1 MLILGGRCWLGCLLK
16 IGRSVLSV
24 PYINFSSWRLQAEN
38 LFASVPETPP
48 RLFGTGTPLT
58 CSKDLLN
65 TVVVV
70 LARLWLPGLGRDWLV
85 VSVSLFRETSS
96 RFSLMALW
104 VCFRDKCSLQ
114 VSPSFSFPPGLLP
127 PDLRWLFPK
136 RFLLLRVLL
145 LDRAGW
151 LVPEVALE

>member
-38 LFASVPETPP
+38 LFASVPET

-136 RFLLLRVLL
+136 RFLLLGVLL
-145 LDRAGW
+145 LDRADW

>member
-1 MLILGGRCWLGCLLK
+1 MLILGGRCWLGCLLI

-48 RLFGTGTPLT
+48 RLFGTGTPP
-58 CSKDLLN
+58 
-65 TVVVV
+65 VVVV

-136 RFLLLRVLL
+136 RFLLLVMLL
-145 LDRAGW
+145 LDRADW

>member
-24 PYINFSSWRLQAEN
+24 PYISFSSWRLQAEN
-38 LFASVPETPP
+38 LFASVPDIPP
-48 RLFGTGTPLT
+48 RLFGTVTPLT

-70 LARLWLPGLGRDWLV
+70 LARPWLPGLGRDWLV
-85 VSVSLFRETSS
+85 VRVSLFRETSS

-114 VSPSFSFPPGLLP
+114 VSPSFSFPPALVP

-136 RFLLLRVLL
+136 RFLLLTLLL
-145 LDRAGW
+145 LDRADW
-151 LVPEVALE
+151 LVLEVALE